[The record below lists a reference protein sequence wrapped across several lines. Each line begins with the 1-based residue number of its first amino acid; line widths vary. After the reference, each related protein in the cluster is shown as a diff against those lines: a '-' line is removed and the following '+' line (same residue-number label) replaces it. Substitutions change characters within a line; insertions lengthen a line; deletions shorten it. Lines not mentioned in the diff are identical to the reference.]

1 MTTKIS
7 AGNVELDTLPINIL
21 SDVDTVTTAPTSGQS
36 LVWNSTSSKWVPGS
50 LTTAGISEVTNLYY
64 TDARARAAVSVSGSL
79 AYNSSTGVV
88 SYTTPAT
95 TGITEGTNLYYT
107 DTRARAAVSVSGSLA
122 YNSST
127 GVLSYTTPATTS
139 ITEGTNLYYTDA
151 RVATKI
157 GTTSI
162 DALSDVDTTTTA
174 PTTGQA
180 LVWNVSTSKWV
191 PGTIS
196 GGGGGSISV
205 SDEGTVLTSTASSVN
220 FTGAGVTATTSGNA
234 VTVTIAG
241 GGGSG
246 GGVIPGTLTVD
257 NFTGTGS
264 QTSFV
269 LTTAP
274 GSKNETVINIDG
286 VIQLREAYS
295 LSGSTIVF
303 SGPPASG
310 AKIEVTVI
318 GESVGSGGTVPGTLT
333 VNSFTGNGSQT
344 AFVLSNTPNS
354 KNETVINIDGVFQL
368 RSDYLLAGATV
379 TFLGAAPVSGAK
391 IEVTIVGAS
400 GTGASTI
407 TSNTFTA
414 NGSQTSFV
422 LATVPNSINETSVNL
437 NGVLQ
442 LREAYSLSGATL
454 TFSSV
459 PPSGAKIEVTITT
472 AGSVVINGQSITT
485 RSYTGTGSQV
495 AFTVTSGVKA
505 DNVMVVQSGVLQLP
519 IADYTVSGT
528 TLTFL
533 TAPALD
539 DTIHIREFT
548 SVGNSL
554 DNLIINS
561 FLLMGA

>member
-107 DTRARAAVSVSGSLA
+107 DARARAAVSVSGSLA

-127 GVLSYTTPATTS
+127 GVVSYTTPATTD

-162 DALSDVDTTTTA
+162 DSLSDVDTTTAA

-196 GGGGGSISV
+196 GGGGGSISI
-205 SDEGTVLTSTASSVN
+205 SDEGTVLTSAASSVN
-220 FTGAGVTATTSGNA
+220 FVGSGVTATTSGNA

-241 GGGSG
+241 GSGGSG
-246 GGVIPGTLTVD
+246 
-257 NFTGTGS
+257 
-264 QTSFV
+264 
-269 LTTAP
+269 TT
-274 GSKNETVINIDG
+274 
-286 VIQLREAYS
+286 
-295 LSGSTIVF
+295 
-303 SGPPASG
+303 
-310 AKIEVTVI
+310 
-318 GESVGSGGTVPGTLT
+318 
-333 VNSFTGNGSQT
+333 
-344 AFVLSNTPNS
+344 
-354 KNETVINIDGVFQL
+354 
-368 RSDYLLAGATV
+368 
-379 TFLGAAPVSGAK
+379 
-391 IEVTIVGAS
+391 
-400 GTGASTI
+400 
-407 TSNTFTA
+407 
-414 NGSQTSFV
+414 
-422 LATVPNSINETSVNL
+422 
-437 NGVLQ
+437 
-442 LREAYSLSGATL
+442 
-454 TFSSV
+454 
-459 PPSGAKIEVTITT
+459 
-472 AGSVVINGQSITT
+472 INGQAITT

-495 AFTVTSGVKA
+495 AFTVTAGA
-505 DNVMVVQSGVLQLP
+505 TATNVMVVQSGVLQAP
-519 IADYTVSGT
+519 TTDYTVSGT
-528 TLTFL
+528 TLTFV
-533 TAPALD
+533 TAPALND
-539 DTIHIREFT
+539 SIQIREFT
-548 SVGNSL
+548 SVGSSL